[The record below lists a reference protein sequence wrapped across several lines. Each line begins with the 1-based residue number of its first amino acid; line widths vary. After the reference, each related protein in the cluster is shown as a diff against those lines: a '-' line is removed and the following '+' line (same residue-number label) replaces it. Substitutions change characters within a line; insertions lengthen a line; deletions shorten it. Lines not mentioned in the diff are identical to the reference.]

1 MSVIE
6 AGPGSTTVWL
16 DDDGLLRSG
25 RAWVALPDNEW
36 RIVAMLLQRQGHVVW
51 RDDLVQAVWPGKD
64 VSPGAL
70 RGAIIRLRRRV
81 KGLGVEIQ
89 TVRGRGFILTIDQR
103 GSE

>member
-6 AGPGSTTVWL
+6 AAPAPHGVWL

-25 RAWVALPDNEW
+25 RAWVALPDHEW
-36 RIVAMLLQRQGHVVW
+36 RLIEKLIERPGEIVW
-51 RDDLVQAVWPGKD
+51 RDEIVQGVWPGKD
-64 VSPGAL
+64 VSGGAL
-70 RGAIIRLRRRV
+70 RAAMIRLRRRV
-81 KGLGVEIQ
+81 AELGVRIQ